1 MRVVNAND
9 IKKKGITAACDD
21 DETIITV
28 RGKPRYV
35 VLTLEKYQSLSEAEL
50 TMAVA
55 EAQQDYKA
63 GRYVVESV
71 EEHFKR
77 IKKRK

>member
-9 IKKKGITAACDD
+9 IKKKGLSVACDN
-21 DETIITV
+21 EEATLVTV

-35 VLTLEKYQSLSEAEL
+35 VLTVEKYHSLSEAEL
-50 TMAVA
+50 TLAI
-55 EAQQDYKA
+55 EESQQDYKA

-71 EEHFKR
+71 
-77 IKKRK
+77 